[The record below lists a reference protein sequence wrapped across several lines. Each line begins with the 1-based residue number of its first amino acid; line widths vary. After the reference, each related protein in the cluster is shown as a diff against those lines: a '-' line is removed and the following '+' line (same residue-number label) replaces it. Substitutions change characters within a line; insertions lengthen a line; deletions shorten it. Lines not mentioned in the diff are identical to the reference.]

1 MAILSPR
8 MRLVERTIEELN
20 RSWNGD
26 PWYGPSLRPLLDGI
40 SEEQARAHPV
50 RNAHSILE
58 LVAHVAY
65 WMDMTVK
72 RLEGFTGE
80 APPEHDWRDVAKLSW
95 PQAVKELESRYAAL
109 LDRVA
114 RLNDEI
120 MNRIARKNLTTYAM
134 LTGLIE
140 HNVYHA
146 GQIAL
151 LKKAL

>member
-1 MAILSPR
+1 

-20 RSWNGD
+20 RSWNGN
-26 PWYGPSLRPLLDGI
+26 PWYGPALRPLLDGVT
-40 SEEQARAHPV
+40 EEQARQHPV
-50 RNAHSILE
+50 KNAHSILE
-58 LVAHVAY
+58 LVAHAAY

-72 RLEGFTGE
+72 RIEGFTGE
-80 APPEHDWRDVAKLSW
+80 ASDEHDWRDIAKLSW
-95 PQAVKELESRYAAL
+95 RDAVVELESRYIAL

-114 RLNDEI
+114 RLNDEK
-120 MNRIARKNLTTYAM
+120 MNAITQKHFTVYSLVN
-134 LTGLIE
+134 GLIQ

>member
-1 MAILSPR
+1 
-8 MRLVERTIEELN
+8 MRLVERTIEEPN

-26 PWYGPSLRPLLDGI
+26 PWYGPSLRPLLDGVT
-40 SEEQARAHPV
+40 EEQARKRPV
-50 RNAHSILE
+50 KDAHSILE
-58 LVAHVAY
+58 LVAHAAF

-80 APPEHDWRDVAKLSW
+80 ATREKDWRDVAKLSW
-95 PQAVKELESRYAAL
+95 RDALAELESRYTAL

-114 RLNDEI
+114 RLNDDK
-120 MNRIARKNLTTYAM
+120 MNEIARKNFTVYA
-134 LTGLIE
+134 LINGLIQ

-151 LKKAL
+151 LRKAL